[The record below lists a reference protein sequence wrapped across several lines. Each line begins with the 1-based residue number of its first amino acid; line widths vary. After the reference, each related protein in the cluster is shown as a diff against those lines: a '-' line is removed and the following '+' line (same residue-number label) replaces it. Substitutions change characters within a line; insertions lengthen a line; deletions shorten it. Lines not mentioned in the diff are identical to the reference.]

1 MKKSLT
7 FSFAMLLGVVVLL
20 SPVSNAL
27 EADMSSS
34 ITYRPEDTQICYV
47 SEIDE
52 VISNTE
58 IDKSVRQ
65 TVKERARTG
74 ATFYSITPESQE
86 QVERLFGVH
95 FVENALLDTMEHSI
109 APKDQLNVFFNS
121 STKVT
126 ETEYTRYWLD
136 GNVSISLC
144 AMECAVLGKRI
155 RKRSLNRITVFP
167 KSFTHRSQE
176 NALRST
182 QYRIVLA
189 VQLHS
194 IPCSNTMQQTMP
206 FMSAMK
212 MLKKVRR
219 LVFQTIIC

>member
-121 STKVT
+121 SDRKS
-126 ETEYTRYWLD
+126 TR
-136 GNVSISLC
+136 
-144 AMECAVLGKRI
+144 
-155 RKRSLNRITVFP
+155 LNSSHT
-167 KSFTHRSQE
+167 
-176 NALRST
+176 
-182 QYRIVLA
+182 
-189 VQLHS
+189 
-194 IPCSNTMQQTMP
+194 
-206 FMSAMK
+206 
-212 MLKKVRR
+212 
-219 LVFQTIIC
+219 

>member
-86 QVERLFGVH
+86 Q
-95 FVENALLDTMEHSI
+95 
-109 APKDQLNVFFNS
+109 
-121 STKVT
+121 
-126 ETEYTRYWLD
+126 
-136 GNVSISLC
+136 
-144 AMECAVLGKRI
+144 
-155 RKRSLNRITVFP
+155 
-167 KSFTHRSQE
+167 
-176 NALRST
+176 
-182 QYRIVLA
+182 
-189 VQLHS
+189 
-194 IPCSNTMQQTMP
+194 
-206 FMSAMK
+206 
-212 MLKKVRR
+212 
-219 LVFQTIIC
+219 

>member
-58 IDKSVRQ
+58 IDRSVRQ

-74 ATFYSITPESQE
+74 AIF
-86 QVERLFGVH
+86 
-95 FVENALLDTMEHSI
+95 LLYNTRI
-109 APKDQLNVFFNS
+109 AGAD
-121 STKVT
+121 
-126 ETEYTRYWLD
+126 R
-136 GNVSISLC
+136 
-144 AMECAVLGKRI
+144 AAVRRSFCGKR
-155 RKRSLNRITVFP
+155 FAGY
-167 KSFTHRSQE
+167 HG
-176 NALRST
+176 A
-182 QYRIVLA
+182 
-189 VQLHS
+189 
-194 IPCSNTMQQTMP
+194 
-206 FMSAMK
+206 
-212 MLKKVRR
+212 
-219 LVFQTIIC
+219 

>member
-74 ATFYSITPESQE
+74 
-86 QVERLFGVH
+86 
-95 FVENALLDTMEHSI
+95 LLLYDTRI
-109 APKDQLNVFFNS
+109 AGAD
-121 STKVT
+121 
-126 ETEYTRYWLD
+126 R
-136 GNVSISLC
+136 
-144 AMECAVLGKRI
+144 AAVRRSFCGKR
-155 RKRSLNRITVFP
+155 FAGY
-167 KSFTHRSQE
+167 HG
-176 NALRST
+176 A
-182 QYRIVLA
+182 
-189 VQLHS
+189 
-194 IPCSNTMQQTMP
+194 
-206 FMSAMK
+206 
-212 MLKKVRR
+212 
-219 LVFQTIIC
+219 

>member
-7 FSFAMLLGVVVLL
+7 FSFALLLGAVVLL

-74 ATFYSITPESQE
+74 A
-86 QVERLFGVH
+86 
-95 FVENALLDTMEHSI
+95 LLLYDTRI
-109 APKDQLNVFFNS
+109 AGAD
-121 STKVT
+121 
-126 ETEYTRYWLD
+126 R
-136 GNVSISLC
+136 
-144 AMECAVLGKRI
+144 AAVRRSFCGKR
-155 RKRSLNRITVFP
+155 FAEY
-167 KSFTHRSQE
+167 HG
-176 NALRST
+176 A
-182 QYRIVLA
+182 
-189 VQLHS
+189 
-194 IPCSNTMQQTMP
+194 
-206 FMSAMK
+206 
-212 MLKKVRR
+212 
-219 LVFQTIIC
+219 

>member
-74 ATFYSITPESQE
+74 ATFYSITQNRRSRSSSCSAFILWKTLCWIPW
-86 QVERLFGVH
+86 
-95 FVENALLDTMEHSI
+95 SI
-109 APKDQLNVFFNS
+109 ALPQKI
-121 STKVT
+121 K
-126 ETEYTRYWLD
+126 
-136 GNVSISLC
+136 
-144 AMECAVLGKRI
+144 
-155 RKRSLNRITVFP
+155 
-167 KSFTHRSQE
+167 
-176 NALRST
+176 
-182 QYRIVLA
+182 
-189 VQLHS
+189 
-194 IPCSNTMQQTMP
+194 
-206 FMSAMK
+206 
-212 MLKKVRR
+212 
-219 LVFQTIIC
+219 

>member
-58 IDKSVRQ
+58 IDRSVRQ

-74 ATFYSITPESQE
+74 ATFYSITPESA
-86 QVERLFGVH
+86 
-95 FVENALLDTMEHSI
+95 FVLWKTLCWIPWSI
-109 APKDQLNVFFNS
+109 ALPQKI
-121 STKVT
+121 K
-126 ETEYTRYWLD
+126 
-136 GNVSISLC
+136 
-144 AMECAVLGKRI
+144 
-155 RKRSLNRITVFP
+155 
-167 KSFTHRSQE
+167 
-176 NALRST
+176 
-182 QYRIVLA
+182 
-189 VQLHS
+189 
-194 IPCSNTMQQTMP
+194 
-206 FMSAMK
+206 
-212 MLKKVRR
+212 
-219 LVFQTIIC
+219 

>member
-7 FSFAMLLGVVVLL
+7 FSFAMLLGAAVLL

-34 ITYRPEDTQICYV
+34 IAYRSEDTQICYV

-74 ATFYSITPESQE
+74 SAFYSMTPESQE
-86 QVERLFGVH
+86 QVEQLFGVP
-95 FVENALLDTMEHSI
+95 FVENALLDTMEHST
-109 APKDQLNVFFNS
+109 AQKDQLNVFFNS

-126 ETEYTRYWLD
+126 DSPSGYRPSD
-136 GNVSISLC
+136 IS
-144 AMECAVLGKRI
+144 
-155 RKRSLNRITVFP
+155 
-167 KSFTHRSQE
+167 
-176 NALRST
+176 
-182 QYRIVLA
+182 
-189 VQLHS
+189 
-194 IPCSNTMQQTMP
+194 
-206 FMSAMK
+206 
-212 MLKKVRR
+212 
-219 LVFQTIIC
+219 